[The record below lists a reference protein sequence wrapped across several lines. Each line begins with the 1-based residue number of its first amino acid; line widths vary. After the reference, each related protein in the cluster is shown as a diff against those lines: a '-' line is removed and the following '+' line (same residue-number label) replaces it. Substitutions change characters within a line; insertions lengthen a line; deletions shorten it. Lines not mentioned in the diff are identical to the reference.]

1 VAKYW
6 NTLASF
12 FSLRFAALDD
22 ALGGAAGGC
31 AGWEEDV
38 MLLADRAN
46 RKDPEEEVQDKRPA
60 DQGLGRGL
68 QRSIGTRPL
77 FI

>member
-1 VAKYW
+1 
-6 NTLASF
+6 
-12 FSLRFAALDD
+12 
-22 ALGGAAGGC
+22 
-31 AGWEEDV
+31 

-46 RKDPEEEVQDKRPA
+46 RKLVAEVQRQYPEEEVQDKRPA

-77 FI
+77 FILCNKRCPKRN